1 MRRTVYALAAALA
14 LTPASPALASHGG
27 GGGGGTKPVLPT
39 PEIAPGTF
47 DGIGPGPVYVH
58 DSFGHNQRTRYARN
72 GSIVDVV
79 DKAEINGIRA
89 EFPNNQAE
97 SWIGTPTSG
106 SASWKFAVTSP
117 TDRFEPYTPLQDNPL
132 VYQDGVLVI
141 VGAEIGAPDTRP
153 AALLPFPAPPD
164 LASTVSG
171 DTTDILGKTAIG
183 FSDSSATN
191 HNFEDAGLPWLELD
205 TTGRYAIGGN
215 TGIMR
220 WTFHA
225 GDTTLTGTYN
235 LSFTGYNRMAVSY
248 DPVNHVA
255 AATVDGVVVAS
266 VPFTTSSIKYAGVEG
281 SLHANVNN
289 FTIRAGTVTDPMP
302 DAVAPPLTPPTTRF

>member
-1 MRRTVYALAAALA
+1 
-14 LTPASPALASHGG
+14 
-27 GGGGGTKPVLPT
+27 VLPT

-47 DGIGPGPVYVH
+47 DGIGSGPVYVH
-58 DSFGHNQRTRYARN
+58 ESFGRDQRTRYTRN
-72 GSIVDVV
+72 GSIIDAV
-79 DKAEINGIRA
+79 DKPEINGIRA

-97 SWIGTPTSG
+97 TWIGTSTSG
-106 SASWKFAVTSP
+106 SASWKFASTVP
-117 TDRFEPYTPLQDNPL
+117 IDRFEPYTPLQDSPI
-132 VYQDGVLVI
+132 VYQDGVLTI

-153 AALLPFPAPPD
+153 AALMPFPAPAD
-164 LASTVSG
+164 SAFTVSG

-183 FSDSSATN
+183 FSNSSAGN
-191 HNFEDAGLPWLELD
+191 RNFETAGLPWLELD
-205 TTGRYAIGGN
+205 TTGRYVLGGN
-215 TGIMR
+215 TGITR

-225 GDTTLTGTYN
+225 GDTTLSGTYS
-235 LSFTGYNRMAVSY
+235 LSFTGFNRMAVSY

-281 SLHANVNN
+281 SLFANVNN